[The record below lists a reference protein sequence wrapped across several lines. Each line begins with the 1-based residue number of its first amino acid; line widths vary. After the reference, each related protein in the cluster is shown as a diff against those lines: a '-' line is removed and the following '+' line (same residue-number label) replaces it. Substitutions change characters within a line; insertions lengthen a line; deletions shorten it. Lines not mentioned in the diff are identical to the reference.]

1 MNSFSLE
8 FRTNTSDGLIFWHG
22 LVNNISV
29 VFACDCIVL
38 VQDDRSEIDFISLG
52 MVRGRLELR

>member
-1 MNSFSLE
+1 MTYVSLM
-8 FRTNTSDGLIFWHG
+8 F
-22 LVNNISV
+22 V
-29 VFACDCIVL
+29 CDCL

>member
-22 LVNNISV
+22 LVNDVSLML
-29 VFACDCIVL
+29 CDYIML
-38 VQDDRSEIDFISLG
+38 VQDDRREVDFISLG